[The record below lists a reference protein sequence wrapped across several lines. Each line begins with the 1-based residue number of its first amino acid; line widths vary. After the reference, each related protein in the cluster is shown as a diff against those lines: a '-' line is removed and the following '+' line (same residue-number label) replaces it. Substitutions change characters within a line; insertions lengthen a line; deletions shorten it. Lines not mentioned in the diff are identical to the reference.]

1 MLGGT
6 RFSDRKEIR
15 DVVAYLQLVAN
26 HSDRERLLR
35 IINEPRR
42 KIGEKTLDAVS
53 QIAAEQNCSMFE
65 IIENAGQYTALSRSA
80 VVLED
85 FARLIKRL
93 TAVAQSQTL
102 PDLFDAVLNL
112 SGYRAMLEAAGE
124 EERDRL
130 DNLDEFKSSIIE
142 YVSNND
148 EPTLTGFLEEN
159 ALVADV
165 DRYDE
170 SADAVVMMTIHSAK
184 GLEFPIVIIPGFEDG
199 IFPGIQNIVGN
210 AEDMEEERRLAYVAL
225 TRAKEQVY
233 ILHTKSRLLYGQ
245 TQYNPVSRFVTEIPE
260 RYVEKEEP
268 FAPWEADL
276 KGGSRPKV
284 YIQNGVATGVKSRGY
299 SAPKSPWDTPVSQPK
314 ITPAKPILEKKEG
327 TAVQFVPGDRVIHM
341 TFGEGEVLS
350 VRPMG
355 ADTHYEVMFDKV
367 GIKKLMAS
375 YAKLKKI

>member
-15 DVVAYLQLVAN
+15 DAVAYLQLIAN

-35 IINEPRR
+35 IINEPKR
-42 KIGEKTLDAVS
+42 KIGDRTLDAVS
-53 QIAAEQNCSMFE
+53 QIAAEQNCSLFDV
-65 IIENAGQYTALSRSA
+65 IENASQYTALSRSA
-80 VVLED
+80 NTLED
-85 FARLIKRL
+85 FARLIKKL
-93 TAVAQSQTL
+93 TAISQCQSL
-102 PDLFDAVLNL
+102 PDLFDAVLDQ
-112 SGYRAMLEAAGE
+112 SGYRAMLIAAGE
-124 EERDRL
+124 EEKDRL
-130 DNLDEFKSSIIE
+130 ENLEEFKSSIIE
-142 YVSNND
+142 YVNNNE
-148 EPTLTGFLEEN
+148 EPTLIGFLEEN

-210 AEDMEEERRLAYVAL
+210 ADDMEEERRLAYVAL
-225 TRAKEQVY
+225 TRAKEQIY

-260 RYVEKEEP
+260 RYIEREET

-276 KGGSRPKV
+276 KQSKSKV
-284 YIQNGVATGVKSRGY
+284 YIQNGMATSNRKGFSTQTRN
-299 SAPKSPWDTPVSQPK
+299 PWDNVSSQPT
-314 ITPAKPILEKKEG
+314 ISPTKPIFEKKDVSKE
-327 TAVQFVPGDRVIHM
+327 QFAQGDRVLHM

-355 ADTHYEVMFDKV
+355 ADILYEVMFDKV
-367 GIKKLMAS
+367 GIKKLMAT

>member
-1 MLGGT
+1 
-6 RFSDRKEIR
+6 
-15 DVVAYLQLVAN
+15 
-26 HSDRERLLR
+26 
-35 IINEPRR
+35 
-42 KIGEKTLDAVS
+42 
-53 QIAAEQNCSMFE
+53 
-65 IIENAGQYTALSRSA
+65 
-80 VVLED
+80 
-85 FARLIKRL
+85 
-93 TAVAQSQTL
+93 
-102 PDLFDAVLNL
+102 
-112 SGYRAMLEAAGE
+112 MLEAAGE

-314 ITPAKPILEKKEG
+314 ITPAKPIFEKKEG

-375 YAKLKKI
+375 YAKLKKK